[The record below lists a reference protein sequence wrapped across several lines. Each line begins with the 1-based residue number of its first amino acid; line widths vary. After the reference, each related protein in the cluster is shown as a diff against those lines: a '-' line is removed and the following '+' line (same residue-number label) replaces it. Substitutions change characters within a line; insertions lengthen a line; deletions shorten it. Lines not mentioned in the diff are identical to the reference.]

1 MKQLDS
7 VTDQFPL
14 PLLKAQEAS
23 TALDAH
29 PQESWHNICTLAY
42 HQNQEE
48 VVVSNTSL
56 GTLWTVRTEACSSF
70 C

>member
-48 VVVSNTSL
+48 DAQSSGYPGTSRNEGSL
-56 GTLWTVRTEACSSF
+56 SSRG
-70 C
+70 